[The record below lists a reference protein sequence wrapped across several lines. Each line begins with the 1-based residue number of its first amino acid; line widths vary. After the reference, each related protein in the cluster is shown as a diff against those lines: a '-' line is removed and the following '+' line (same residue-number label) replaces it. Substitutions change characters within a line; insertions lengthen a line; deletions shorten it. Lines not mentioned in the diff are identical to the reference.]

1 MKEITDKK
9 LKKYFSVTEK
19 ALKIAKIAAPNKTH
33 LHEAGKD
40 FLDMA
45 KRYFKDAK
53 HFEKKGDYVTA
64 FAALNYAHGWLDSG
78 ARIGLFDVNHNS
90 KLFTVD

>member
-1 MKEITDKK
+1 MKEISEKK
-9 LKKYFSVTEK
+9 LGKYFNITGT
-19 ALKIAKIAAPNKTH
+19 ALKKVKISAPKRTP
-33 LHEAGKD
+33 LHEAAID

-64 FAALNYAHGWLDSG
+64 FAALNYAHGWLDAG
-78 ARIGLFDVNHNS
+78 ARMGLFDVNHNN